1 MPAARPAFSFL
12 SFLAS
17 LPASSASAVL
27 PAPSASSV
35 RAVLSVPPVL
45 PALPGTMRRRLADIV
60 RPAIWRTS
68 ELVLSLVLGAGL
80 SAGAAAQALPP
91 EVDAALARAKVPRDA
106 VTLVVADAEGVRAPR
121 LAWRSQVPVNPA
133 SIMKMVTTY
142 AALDLLGAAYAW
154 TTPVY
159 VDGPV
164 RDGVLEGNLYIQG
177 RGDPTLVVERLWLLL
192 RRVQGLG
199 IRTIAGDIVL
209 DRSAFE
215 IAETDPGAFDGEGLR
230 PYNAAPDALLV
241 NFKSVV
247 ATFVPDRL
255 AQVARVRYDPPLAG
269 VAMPPTVPLSGA
281 SADCGDWHTALG
293 GDFTDAGRLRFSGS
307 YPAACGERAWAVAYA
322 EPRTHAARAVA
333 GMWSEMGQRLGG
345 QVREAR
351 VPAGLRPVFE
361 AASPPLSEVI
371 RDINKYSNNVMAQ
384 QLFLTLGLQQK
395 KRGTLEAARA
405 TMRQWWNDRI
415 GTGEGQ
421 PVFDN
426 GSGLSREER
435 ISAAALAKMLQV
447 AWRSPVMPELV
458 ASLPASGVDGTLRRR
473 ALRSGGSAHLK
484 TGTLRDAAGVAGY
497 VDGESGR
504 RYIVVAIANHA
515 NAAAARPA
523 FDALVDWATQ
533 D

>member
-1 MPAARPAFSFL
+1 MH
-12 SFLAS
+12 
-17 LPASSASAVL
+17 
-27 PAPSASSV
+27 
-35 RAVLSVPPVL
+35 
-45 PALPGTMRRRLADIV
+45 
-60 RPAIWRTS
+60 
-68 ELVLSLVLGAGL
+68 VLSLALRRASRLFSIVFALTLAPLQAG
-80 SAGAAAQALPP
+80 AQALPN

-106 VTLVVADAEGVRAPR
+106 VTMLVVDAEGMRPPR
-121 LAWRSQVPVNPA
+121 LAWRTQTQVNPA
-133 SIMKMVTTY
+133 SIMKLVTTY
-142 AALDLLGAAYAW
+142 AALDLLGPAFMW

-164 RDGVLEGNLYIQG
+164 RNGVLEGNLYIRGQ
-177 RGDPTLVVERLWLLL
+177 GDPKLVLERLWLLL

-199 IRTIAGDIVL
+199 IQSINGDIVL

-215 IAETDPGAFDGEGLR
+215 VADTDPSAFDGEGLR
-230 PYNAAPDALLV
+230 PYNAAPDALLI

-247 ATFVPDRL
+247 MTFVPNRVTQT
-255 AQVARVRYDPPLAG
+255 AQVSFEPALAG
-269 VAMPPTVPLSGA
+269 VTAQATVPLSAGECNDWRTTLA
-281 SADCGDWHTALG
+281 ADFADPARLA
-293 GDFTDAGRLRFSGS
+293 FAGSF
-307 YPAACGERAWAVAYA
+307 PAACGEKVWPVAYTD
-322 EPRTHAARAVA
+322 PRSYAARAV
-333 GMWSEMGQRLGG
+333 GGLWIEMGGRIQGV
-345 QVREAR
+345 VREGR
-351 VPAGLRPVFE
+351 VPAELKPAFE
-361 AASPPLSEVI
+361 LPSPPLAEVI

-395 KRGTLEAARA
+395 KRGTLDGARS

-458 ASLPASGVDGTLRRR
+458 SSLPASGVDGTLRKRG
-473 ALRSGGSAHLK
+473 LRSGGAAHLK

-497 VDGESGR
+497 VHTASGR
-504 RYIVVAIANHA
+504 RYVVIAIANHA

-523 FDALVDWATQ
+523 FDALVDWAAQ
-533 D
+533 DN